1 MYAQN
6 KVQKNSLGSTP
17 APLAIDVLHVCVSV
31 SVGVGVSVSVGA
43 SVCIDKHAETNGL
56 LKRQP
61 SVRCHSLQYMG

>member
-31 SVGVGVSVSVGA
+31 SVGVSVGA
-43 SVCIDKHAETNGL
+43 SVCIDKHADTNGL

>member
-31 SVGVGVSVSVGA
+31 SVSVSVGA
-43 SVCIDKHAETNGL
+43 CVH
-56 LKRQP
+56 R
-61 SVRCHSLQYMG
+61 